1 MKKKPNKQTSKWKK
15 NPKLSKTR
23 WQKKQTTTTK
33 TSIWVIAVLDYTS
46 SWRIDTRETFQWAWK
61 LFKHWVPLNI
71 KGCLNGY
78 LGLNNQFT
86 QYNLKRML
94 CIYNVF
100 INSVSIHLHAVLAF
114 VSTLSTKIQFK
125 GATRKSIIN
134 ELMFTLS

>member
-1 MKKKPNKQTSKWKK
+1 MKK
-15 NPKLSKTR
+15 NPTNKQANEKKQNYPKQDD
-23 WQKKQTTTTK
+23 QKKKTTTTK
-33 TSIWVIAVLDYTS
+33 TSICVITVLDFTC
-46 SWRIDTRETFQWAWK
+46 SWRIDTKETFQWAWK

-114 VSTLSTKIQFK
+114 VNTLSTKIQFK
-125 GATRKSIIN
+125 VATRKSIIN
-134 ELMFTLS
+134 ELMFTLF

>member
-1 MKKKPNKQTSKWKK
+1 MKKTQQTNRQMEKT
-15 NPKLSKTR
+15 KLSKTR
-23 WQKKQTTTTK
+23 WQQKTK
-33 TSIWVIAVLDYTS
+33 TSICVIAVLDYTCT
-46 SWRIDTRETFQWAWK
+46 WRIDTRETFQWAWK

-78 LGLNNQFT
+78 LVLNNQFT

-114 VSTLSTKIQFK
+114 VNTLSTKIQFK